1 MSKEKYVIVTA
12 VSTFR
17 MRYCIPVSELQ
28 KMNPDVP
35 VEPERWA
42 EDSVTMEE
50 AEEFSQLHLGE
61 SIIDSM
67 VVDEET
73 MLSLFDKDNGYLSG
87 WSKEK
92 KIDFVRDWKTKT

>member
-1 MSKEKYVIVTA
+1 MSEEKYAIVTA

-28 KMNPDVP
+28 KMNPGVL
-35 VEPERWA
+35 VEAEQWA
-42 EDSVTMEE
+42 EDSVTMNE

-61 SIIDSM
+61 TIIDTM

-73 MLSLFDKDNGYLSG
+73 MLSLFDKDNSYLSG
-87 WSKEK
+87 WTREK
-92 KIDFVRDWKTKT
+92 KIDFVRNWKTKA

>member
-1 MSKEKYVIVTA
+1 MSEEKYVIVTA
-12 VSTFR
+12 VSMFR

-28 KMNPDVP
+28 KMNPEVP
-35 VEPERWA
+35 VEAVQWA
-42 EDSVTMEE
+42 EDSVTMNE

-61 SIIDSM
+61 TIIDTM
-67 VVDEET
+67 VVDEEA

-87 WSKEK
+87 WTREK

>member
-1 MSKEKYVIVTA
+1 MSEEKYVIVTA

-28 KMNPDVP
+28 KMNPEVP
-35 VEPERWA
+35 VEAEQWA
-42 EDSVTMEE
+42 EDSVTMNE

-61 SIIDSM
+61 TIIDTM

-87 WSKEK
+87 WTREK

>member
-1 MSKEKYVIVTA
+1 MGEEKYVIVTA
-12 VSTFR
+12 LSSFR
-17 MRYCIPVSELQ
+17 MRYCIPVSDLQ

-35 VEPERWA
+35 VEAEQWA

-61 SIIDSM
+61 SIIDTM

-73 MLSLFDKDNGYLSG
+73 MLSLFDKDNRYLSG
-87 WSKEK
+87 WTREK
-92 KIDFVRDWKTKT
+92 KLEFVRNWKAET